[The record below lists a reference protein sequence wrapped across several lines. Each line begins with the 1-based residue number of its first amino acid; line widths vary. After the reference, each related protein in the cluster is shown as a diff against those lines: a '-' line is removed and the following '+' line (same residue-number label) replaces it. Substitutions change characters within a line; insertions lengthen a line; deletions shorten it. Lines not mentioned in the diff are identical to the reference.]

1 MSDQVA
7 RIINSGIQAGVQAAK
22 TAIVGE
28 AVAQIKPHVDRAK
41 NGFGDFLGQS
51 AGDPDDDDDGDDE
64 GDEGDGVAVDPC
76 EMVYFFGMDQG
87 DDAETAM
94 SCAAAVFRTCAMPE
108 GKRPSHFIAT
118 HPDGYAAV
126 GPADLL
132 EDEVISKSELA
143 GISHKWTMLRS
154 WQDCMGLEYDI
165 GDVADFAAEACED
178 DEDFEDQQEAHNAF
192 NWEHHA
198 QSVSVVDV
206 PGVKAAWQIGHA
218 LQVKTDRTLLDWE
231 RCSPLPF
238 AYAIDTETLLVHGAH
253 VCVTPQGVKVSNAAP
268 PSYADWRLQF
278 GKAEP
283 YTIDGIETPCYLLG
297 KAKVFDY
304 RSNKDDKNP
313 AKFKDYTHEHG
324 EESGDFP
331 DLFAVGPRTFAI
343 CGGNMWIA
351 PEGIRD

>member
-1 MSDQVA
+1 MSDQIA
-7 RIINSGIQAGVQAAK
+7 RIVNSGIQAGVQAAK

-41 NGFGDFLGQS
+41 NGLGGFLGTE
-51 AGDPDDDDDGDDE
+51 PDQPDDE
-64 GDEGDGVAVDPC
+64 GDDDDSDAVAVDPC
-76 EMVYFFGMDQG
+76 EMVYFFGLDQG
-87 DDAETAM
+87 DDAETAT
-94 SCAAAVFRTCAMPE
+94 SCAVAVFRVCAMPD
-108 GKRPSHFIAT
+108 GKKPSHYIAT
-118 HPDGYAAV
+118 HPDGFAAV

-132 EDEVISKSELA
+132 EDEVIAKSELA

-154 WQDCMGLEYDI
+154 WQDCMGLDYDI
-165 GDVADFAAEACED
+165 GDIADFAAEACDD
-178 DEDFEDQQEAHNAF
+178 DEEFADQQEAHNAF

-206 PGVKAAWQIGHA
+206 PGVKSCWQIGHA
-218 LQVKTDRTLLDWE
+218 LQVKTDRALLDWE
-231 RCSPLPF
+231 QCSPLPF

-253 VCVTPQGVKVSNAAP
+253 VCVTAQGVKVSNSAA
-268 PSYADWRLQF
+268 PSYADWRQQF
-278 GKAEP
+278 SKAEP
-283 YTIDGIETPCYLLG
+283 YQIDGIATPCYLLG

-324 EESGDFP
+324 EESGEFP

-343 CGGNMWIA
+343 CGGNMWVA